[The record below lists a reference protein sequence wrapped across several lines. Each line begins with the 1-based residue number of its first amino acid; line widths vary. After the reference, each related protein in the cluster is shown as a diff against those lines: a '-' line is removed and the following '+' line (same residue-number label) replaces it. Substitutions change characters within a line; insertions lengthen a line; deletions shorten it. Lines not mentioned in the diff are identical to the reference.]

1 MDYNPTRLVYF
12 LNLVLSV
19 ACIVVWI
26 TELHT
31 NGFDIKII
39 ILILKAITATYMDLG
54 NIKK

>member
-1 MDYNPTRLVYF
+1 MDDNLTRFVRF

-19 ACIVVWI
+19 ACIVVWV

-39 ILILKAITATYMDLG
+39 ILILKAIAATYIDLG